1 VTARKGLS
9 YKGSGLVDE
18 GNGIPLHNLN
28 SVLEVGGYKNTGL
41 KYYNGDFKDRHTVRP
56 GDLIVANAEQ
66 GFDHLL
72 IGYSA
77 IAPSWTGDYGLF
89 SHHIYRIEIK
99 KSSPLS
105 IYWLHHSLCG
115 SKIGETIRVFSNG
128 TTVNMLPADAF
139 ELPENVVPSA
149 QAVGL
154 FDDIII
160 PMAEKHAQSVL
171 ENRTLAAM
179 RDLLLPK
186 LMSGE
191 IRLRDAERSA
201 AEAAA

>member
-1 VTARKGLS
+1 
-9 YKGSGLVDE
+9 
-18 GNGIPLHNLN
+18 
-28 SVLEVGGYKNTGL
+28 
-41 KYYNGDFKDRHTVRP
+41 
-56 GDLIVANAEQ
+56 
-66 GFDHLL
+66 
-72 IGYSA
+72 
-77 IAPSWTGDYGLF
+77 
-89 SHHIYRIEIK
+89 
-99 KSSPLS
+99 
-105 IYWLHHSLCG
+105 
-115 SKIGETIRVFSNG
+115 
-128 TTVNMLPADAF
+128 MLPADAF

-149 QAVGL
+149 QAVGV